1 MEATPSSSATPRAK
15 FRSRLAFWER
25 GTGLLA
31 QTLNIT
37 STPGPAGPARMP
49 LAPVALNTESSP
61 AQAGGFKSLTLFLVL
76 FLVRYFSTLTLKHA
90 EPEQTRPNHRLNP
103 EPAFG

>member
-1 MEATPSSSATPRAK
+1 MSLQATPVTSATPRAK

-25 GTGLLA
+25 GTGLFA

-37 STPGPAGPARMP
+37 STPGPPGPARAP

-61 AQAGGFKSLTLFLVL
+61 AQEGFKILGKQFTLRVEYSI
-76 FLVRYFSTLTLKHA
+76 V
-90 EPEQTRPNHRLNP
+90 
-103 EPAFG
+103 

>member
-76 FLVRYFSTLTLKHA
+76 FFGPLFFNTYFEACGTRTN
-90 EPEQTRPNHRLNP
+90 QTKP
-103 EPAFG
+103 